1 MEIRDRLFEWLT
13 GLLFQNIGVQTSLV
27 LVALV
32 ALLVPRDRDRR
43 SVSSVILAIGMVMF
57 FGGHLV
63 LRITLP
69 GNRVA

>member
-13 GLLFQNIGVQTSLV
+13 GLLFQNVGVQTSLV

-32 ALLVPRDRDRR
+32 ALLVPRDRR

-69 GNRVA
+69 GERAA

>member
-32 ALLVPRDRDRR
+32 ALLVPRERR
-43 SVSSVILAIGMVMF
+43 SLSSVILAIGMVMF

-69 GNRVA
+69 GSHAA